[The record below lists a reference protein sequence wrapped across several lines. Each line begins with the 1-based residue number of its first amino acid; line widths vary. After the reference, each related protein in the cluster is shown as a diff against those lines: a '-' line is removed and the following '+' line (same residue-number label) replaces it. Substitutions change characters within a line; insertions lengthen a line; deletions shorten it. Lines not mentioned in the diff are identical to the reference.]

1 MDRFC
6 SSGILFKENK
16 LICYNG
22 KMKSEKLNIIF
33 GPVNSRRFGKSLGI
47 DLSPSKK
54 QCNFD
59 CLYCELDPAKTMGE
73 YEDVISVKEIM
84 NALTESLQNHQ
95 DIDAL
100 TVTANGE
107 PTLYPHLSE
116 LMDEINKVK
125 GSIKTLILSN
135 SAKIDEPKVQEALL
149 KFDTVKLSLDCATG
163 RCLKRLDRSHE
174 GIDVEKIKEGML
186 SFKEKF
192 KNPLIIEI
200 LMVKSINDSEEEI
213 EALNEY
219 LLKLKPTRIDIGTI
233 DRPPAY
239 KVEAL
244 SYENLREISL
254 QFDSSLSVYIAS
266 RKKVIAKPSSY
277 SREDILETLRK
288 RPLTQEDIDVLF
300 DSKSKDEF
308 QVLVND
314 RKVDKLDCG
323 GYLFYIQ
330 RRDIESSY

>member
-1 MDRFC
+1 M
-6 SSGILFKENK
+6 
-16 LICYNG
+16 
-22 KMKSEKLNIIF
+22 NIIF

-73 YEDVISVKEIM
+73 YEDVISVEEIM
-84 NALTESLQNHQ
+84 NALNDSLKNHQ

-107 PTLYPHLSE
+107 PTLYPYLSE
-116 LMDEINKVK
+116 LMDEINRIK

-135 SAKIDEPKVQEALL
+135 AAKIDEEKIQNALM

-163 RCLKRLDRSHE
+163 RCLKRLDRSHD
-174 GIDVEKIKEGML
+174 GIDVERIKEGML

-192 KNPLIIEI
+192 SNPLIVEI
-200 LMVKSINDSEEEI
+200 LMVKTINDSQEEI
-213 EALNEY
+213 ESLNRF
-219 LLKLKPTRIDIGTI
+219 LLELKPTRIDIGTI

-244 SYENLREISL
+244 SYEELREISL
-254 QFDSSLSVYIAS
+254 QFDGSLSIYIAS
-266 RKKVIAKPSSY
+266 RKKVTAKPSTY
-277 SREDILETLRK
+277 TKEDILETLKK
-288 RPLTQEDIDVLF
+288 RPLTQDDIDVLF
-300 DSKSKDEF
+300 DSQSKDDF
-308 QVLVND
+308 KTLLND
-314 RKVDKLDCG
+314 EKIDRVDCG
-323 GYLFYIQ
+323 GYLFYVQ
-330 RRDIESSY
+330 REDVDL